1 MAIYKYEIPYQ
12 MMLLHY
18 LTGKTASLQYI
29 EVTLSSQCISKA
41 SDGAIAG
48 ILKGPFFAQ
57 QAMQPVKTIYVNARA
72 AKQCVRKK
80 QNLCFEFNT
89 AGESYLYNQEEHIHF
104 IESHDEVEL
113 VNYDDIF
120 PENEGIR
127 SFAKFPLFAVNKM
140 TSVLKGLNEQHIN
153 FSFYEEGDPAVSEYN
168 NGSFQTSF
176 VMAMA

>member
-12 MMLLHY
+12 LMLLHY

-29 EVTLSSQCISKA
+29 EVTVGSQCISRA
-41 SDGAIAG
+41 SDG
-48 ILKGPFFAQ
+48 FAT
-57 QAMQPVKTIYVNARA
+57 QAMQPVKTIYIDSRS
-72 AKQCVRKK
+72 AKKCVRSKE
-80 QNLCFEFNT
+80 NLFFELNT
-89 AGESYLYNQEEHIHF
+89 AGPSQLYNNEGYIEF

-153 FSFYEEGDPAVSEYN
+153 FSFYGEGDPAVSEYD
-168 NGSFQTSF
+168 NGAFKTSF
-176 VMAMA
+176 VMSMA

>member
-12 MMLLHY
+12 LMLLHY

-29 EVTLSSQCISKA
+29 EVTVGSQCISRA
-41 SDGAIAG
+41 SDGAVACV
-48 ILKGPFFAQ
+48 LKGPFFAT
-57 QAMQPVKTIYVNARA
+57 QAMQPVKTIYIDSRS
-72 AKQCVRKK
+72 AKKCVRSKE
-80 QNLCFEFNT
+80 NLFFELNT
-89 AGESYLYNQEEHIHF
+89 AGLSQLYNNEGYIEF

-153 FSFYEEGDPAVSEYN
+153 FSFYGEGDPAVSEYD
-168 NGSFQTSF
+168 NGAFKTSF
-176 VMAMA
+176 VMSMA